1 MDGDVF
7 EDDDDV
13 VVFRYEGGEKPLT
26 YNYRKSNW
34 EGKPSFEKKIFF

>member
-13 VVFRYEGGEKPLT
+13 VVFRYGGGGKPLT
-26 YNYRKSNW
+26 YNYRKFNW
-34 EGKPSFEKKIFF
+34 EGKLSSEKDIF